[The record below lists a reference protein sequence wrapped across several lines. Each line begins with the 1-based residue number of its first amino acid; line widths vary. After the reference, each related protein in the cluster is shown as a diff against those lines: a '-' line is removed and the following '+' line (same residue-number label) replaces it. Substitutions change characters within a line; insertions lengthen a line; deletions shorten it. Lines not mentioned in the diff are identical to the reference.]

1 MSNSSKSRNSLV
13 SFVRNYREEAR
24 QESMKQRRK
33 QAFQPMLD
41 DKLEDR
47 RLMAVTASISANKLT
62 VMMNSTDTAL
72 LTYTTGA
79 ELQIDGVAIANNT
92 SSFNSIDFTL
102 NDPTAPTGAT
112 PSVTFGGT
120 QVIKGTNNN
129 LLSSIITTNSN
140 PQGWIFR
147 LNQQLGLTGS
157 PTINANS
164 TITSAS
170 SPGSINQSVMFATAG
185 GTVAVSPGVYNES
198 VNVDKSINFSVSG
211 SVAASVFVNAQ
222 AGSPAFNVTNGNM
235 VLQTPSISNGTLN
248 WVIGGQTAGTST
260 GIRLNSANTS
270 YTDIANNSITFNSN
284 LTFAY
289 EVQSG
294 SLTIDTNRVN
304 SGIQVSGGSATINA
318 TRNLTG
324 NVSVTGGTFTNNGT
338 LTGTYT
344 QSNGT
349 GTNNGI
355 ITGAVGFSGGSLTLT
370 PTSTQSGLVGVTGG
384 SLNVNVSLANMSVSG
399 SGTVNILSSGNIS
412 NSLSG
417 QGGFLTIANGGLVNG
432 LVVNGTTASS
442 CGTIVGPVTVSAGSL
457 TLNNTSTQVSNFT
470 VSGGALNVNS
480 TVNNLT
486 TTGGTTTILGSG
498 VIATTT
504 AVNNGTLNINA
515 GGSVNALTENGSA
528 AVIASCGTINGNP
541 TFTQGIATLSSPL
554 VASVTVA
561 NATLNVN
568 SNVTTVTLNGSG
580 TVNVLSLGCV
590 TSALN
595 GRSGIITVDAGG
607 VVSGLTVDGA
617 TATVCGTISS
627 PLTNLSNGTLTLLS
641 NQTLNISAL
650 NNSTLNVGATV
661 TGTVTSENNSVVNI
675 NGVAGTVTGLLTAN
689 GSGSRLNVLSGA
701 TVGNVTATA
710 GTANLVAGTTAN
722 VVTLNG
728 SGTIQASGTVTT
740 LVGTTGPGV
749 INLAGNVTGQ
759 TTISGTANLTNS
771 GQLTGGLTA
780 NGSGVIRNQGT
791 VSGNTAV
798 SSAARFNGDSGSVA
812 NLVLTSNQSANI
824 TGGTITRVDVQ
835 TGSTLLGNSSASFG
849 TLSVSNG
856 TATLT
861 GSSITNGVSVTGVSG
876 VLSTSGSIAGGL
888 TVATGSNATI
898 LVGGTADTVISNGT
912 LNVNGTVSGATTVI
926 GGTSTV
932 QGNGVLAGPVNA
944 NGGTLNINNGGSV
957 SALVVRTGST
967 VASCGTIIGNVTNI
981 AGTLTLNN
989 TSTQAG
995 NFSVETGG
1003 VLNVN
1008 SSMPG
1013 TLNVTNGTA
1022 VVQASGNVTGVTTNS
1037 NGSLTVNSSGKIATL
1052 NATGNTTSISG
1063 IVTGTATVSGTATLN
1078 STSGTLQGLVVQ
1090 AGTATLTGGTATSL
1104 TQSNGT
1110 VTSTANITGNV
1121 SLTGGNTTINGG
1133 GIVGGITT
1141 VNAGNLT
1148 SSGALNSLSLVTG
1161 TVNVTGGTVASL
1173 AQSGGEL
1180 QSAGVITNASLTG
1193 GNTTITASVSGNT
1206 TLSGGN
1212 LTASP
1217 SATLNNLTINSGTSN
1232 LTTSNITGLIT
1243 VTTGNLTLAGTQS
1256 GSLTVN
1262 GATAN
1267 VTLTTGVAGLS
1278 TATLG
1283 QLNINANTGDLA
1295 INGDSANVVIRN
1307 SSPIT
1312 IGNVTYSA
1320 NTNYSFLAN
1329 ATLGSYTQAN
1339 TVASTTNVSIAGTVS
1354 GTTTVNGGNLTTS
1367 GNLSGA
1373 VLANGSGA
1381 LINING
1387 ASTGVVTSTN
1397 GLVNVNANIGGLT
1410 VNGPS
1415 GTAVFASTNV
1425 TVSGNT
1431 SVTNGTLAV
1440 PANTT
1445 LGNLTATN
1453 STVTFNGVASS
1464 ITNNGT
1470 ITLNGRVSGA
1480 TTLNGGSANLTGG
1493 NYTGG
1498 IQLNAGSLQLNSN
1511 GNFTGTINAVSAN
1524 PTTLYLPAD
1533 GSVTQT
1539 GNLTLG
1545 ANTTTQVSLFNSNGN
1560 PGGAA
1565 AIGRLVSTGNVVL
1578 AGSSAMTAFNLGTG
1592 LFPNATVNMP
1602 FIQAAN
1608 LTGNFSS
1615 NSLNYQGAITFTIA
1629 ANSTQAC
1636 LTNTTITGVFVSE
1649 QIQNTGNGSL
1659 TYFNVAGS
1667 NTTGVYGITAYRT
1680 LGEFSASSYAGSRV
1694 SVTLGNGTTG
1704 DLLAN
1709 GPNSDWSIYLK
1720 AIGNG
1725 SVPVQ
1730 NNAPIS
1736 LTLGNVF
1743 LNANDTLNISFFGA
1757 NTSISTDSLV
1767 VSGTTN
1773 ITGSTLSLTNN
1784 GSLANTPAYTR
1795 LTIIDQLNS
1804 NVIGDFSGG
1813 IYNRSV
1819 NSTLFYGFTGY
1830 GDAGTS
1836 PRDVTFI
1843 QAQSQGNVT
1852 SVKVNDDWSNGTAYP
1867 NGTVISGNDIIG
1879 INAAKNLSLGLSAL
1893 ASSSVAGNSSLILFN
1908 GNYAGDLNLSA
1919 YTGVNNLTVSVV
1931 PDSGTY
1937 GTVSLTAGNIQ
1948 LASNVTLALDHGATS
1963 SNTDLIQ
1970 ANGTVTL
1977 GSSKLSYSG
1986 SAADYT
1992 IFQPVRTTNN
2002 TSISQ
2007 AFVNGAFGGYAS
2019 APATG
2024 YFVSNVTTSQANA
2037 TNLSTSVVSLIKV
2050 NNPNNVPNVYVDST
2064 FSTLNGTAY
2073 LLPNSTTNTVVYG
2086 GINAFNTIDL
2096 GMANIADSV
2105 SSNLVISNA
2114 ITSVASANVTR
2125 SFDVLFMNATGGITT
2140 GALQFGSLDLNSNAS
2155 PQLWDAGQVTANNI
2169 QLNAING
2176 GTNLSSY
2183 NVLGLAATNTSAN
2196 ITFGQPSSPDFTT
2209 VAGSLIAERANANR
2223 LTIIGNDNRINAG
2236 SGTGAIIT
2244 FNASGNAI
2252 LNVANLNLSASTLA
2266 NVTGINANAAAAS
2279 NAQLELDDI
2288 TILNLAGKVYT
2299 VVPYAGNLTQGPGN
2313 LKLDITG
2320 SILNDFFVVEG
2331 NIAAVNPGNATYAAV
2346 TGLIAYS
2353 GFSSST
2359 TVGTSGTIGS
2369 FIYNQ
2374 ATTSNLVLR
2383 GSAGDDTFNFGSV
2396 LRGQSAPTNPV
2407 GNGTTLDV
2415 IGGAGDDIVLL
2426 TALGNSPSTITNYIG
2441 GDGNNTLR
2449 TVAPSLFGDFQ
2460 VTGQNQGQLIFS
2472 TTNDFGTDTGVPV
2485 SFSQVGN
2492 LIGSDNTGNAST
2504 SVTYDR
2510 FVLSQIQPTVV
2521 NGNTTCSIE
2530 SIVGNPSATT
2540 TAPSYDQIIL
2550 GANLTAAGS
2559 NNSSLSTWAQW
2570 NIETLDNGQGDA
2582 VGVNK
2587 VTGNVQVFNNL
2598 TSGGTSAIAPI
2609 GFFSA
2614 VSKFTGGEEN
2624 DIFNVSGSGKAGIKL
2639 IDGGAGTNS
2648 LNLGTWDNLASATVG
2663 ATVDLRLGWAT
2674 PINNGAIFAPTFNTG
2689 MTNINNVYG
2698 TNTNDTLYGN
2708 DLSNVLF
2715 GSSGNDSIFGYGGN
2729 DILIGD
2735 YGADSLVGGNGND
2748 FLTGDHVDFYF
2759 DISGGDSAG
2768 VLPMEILLDVHQNG
2782 TANPWKTA
2790 TTSPTTFGLQ
2800 ATALSAASATST
2812 SNYGTISVKGL
2823 TGVQTANNTTTS
2835 DVTIFADYQLDTLTD
2850 TSGLNYLIYT
2860 AGVRNDSTKLLDPTA
2875 NDYVPTST
2883 IVTRRR
2889 YSRWNPWA

>member
-1 MSNSSKSRNSLV
+1 M
-13 SFVRNYREEAR
+13 
-24 QESMKQRRK
+24 
-33 QAFQPMLD
+33 
-41 DKLEDR
+41 
-47 RLMAVTASISANKLT
+47 
-62 VMMNSTDTAL
+62 
-72 LTYTTGA
+72 
-79 ELQIDGVAIANNT
+79 
-92 SSFNSIDFTL
+92 
-102 NDPTAPTGAT
+102 
-112 PSVTFGGT
+112 
-120 QVIKGTNNN
+120 
-129 LLSSIITTNSN
+129 
-140 PQGWIFR
+140 
-147 LNQQLGLTGS
+147 
-157 PTINANS
+157 
-164 TITSAS
+164 
-170 SPGSINQSVMFATAG
+170 
-185 GTVAVSPGVYNES
+185 
-198 VNVDKSINFSVSG
+198 
-211 SVAASVFVNAQ
+211 
-222 AGSPAFNVTNGNM
+222 
-235 VLQTPSISNGTLN
+235 
-248 WVIGGQTAGTST
+248 
-260 GIRLNSANTS
+260 
-270 YTDIANNSITFNSN
+270 
-284 LTFAY
+284 
-289 EVQSG
+289 
-294 SLTIDTNRVN
+294 
-304 SGIQVSGGSATINA
+304 
-318 TRNLTG
+318 
-324 NVSVTGGTFTNNGT
+324 
-338 LTGTYT
+338 
-344 QSNGT
+344 
-349 GTNNGI
+349 
-355 ITGAVGFSGGSLTLT
+355 
-370 PTSTQSGLVGVTGG
+370 
-384 SLNVNVSLANMSVSG
+384 
-399 SGTVNILSSGNIS
+399 
-412 NSLSG
+412 
-417 QGGFLTIANGGLVNG
+417 
-432 LVVNGTTASS
+432 
-442 CGTIVGPVTVSAGSL
+442 
-457 TLNNTSTQVSNFT
+457 
-470 VSGGALNVNS
+470 
-480 TVNNLT
+480 
-486 TTGGTTTILGSG
+486 
-498 VIATTT
+498 
-504 AVNNGTLNINA
+504 
-515 GGSVNALTENGSA
+515 
-528 AVIASCGTINGNP
+528 
-541 TFTQGIATLSSPL
+541 
-554 VASVTVA
+554 
-561 NATLNVN
+561 
-568 SNVTTVTLNGSG
+568 
-580 TVNVLSLGCV
+580 
-590 TSALN
+590 
-595 GRSGIITVDAGG
+595 
-607 VVSGLTVDGA
+607 
-617 TATVCGTISS
+617 
-627 PLTNLSNGTLTLLS
+627 
-641 NQTLNISAL
+641 
-650 NNSTLNVGATV
+650 
-661 TGTVTSENNSVVNI
+661 
-675 NGVAGTVTGLLTAN
+675 
-689 GSGSRLNVLSGA
+689 
-701 TVGNVTATA
+701 
-710 GTANLVAGTTAN
+710 
-722 VVTLNG
+722 
-728 SGTIQASGTVTT
+728 
-740 LVGTTGPGV
+740 
-749 INLAGNVTGQ
+749 
-759 TTISGTANLTNS
+759 
-771 GQLTGGLTA
+771 
-780 NGSGVIRNQGT
+780 
-791 VSGNTAV
+791 
-798 SSAARFNGDSGSVA
+798 
-812 NLVLTSNQSANI
+812 
-824 TGGTITRVDVQ
+824 
-835 TGSTLLGNSSASFG
+835 
-849 TLSVSNG
+849 
-856 TATLT
+856 
-861 GSSITNGVSVTGVSG
+861 
-876 VLSTSGSIAGGL
+876 
-888 TVATGSNATI
+888 
-898 LVGGTADTVISNGT
+898 
-912 LNVNGTVSGATTVI
+912 
-926 GGTSTV
+926 
-932 QGNGVLAGPVNA
+932 
-944 NGGTLNINNGGSV
+944 
-957 SALVVRTGST
+957 
-967 VASCGTIIGNVTNI
+967 
-981 AGTLTLNN
+981 
-989 TSTQAG
+989 
-995 NFSVETGG
+995 
-1003 VLNVN
+1003 
-1008 SSMPG
+1008 
-1013 TLNVTNGTA
+1013 
-1022 VVQASGNVTGVTTNS
+1022 TGVTTNS

-1339 TVASTTNVSIAGTVS
+1339 TVASTTNVSIAGRVS

-1498 IQLNAGSLQLNSN
+1498 IQLNAGSLQVNSN
-1511 GNFTGTINAVSAN
+1511 GNFTGSINTVSAN

-1578 AGSSAMTAFNLGTG
+1578 AGSSSMAAFNLGTG
-1592 LFPNATVNMP
+1592 LFPNAAVNMP

-1608 LTGNFSS
+1608 LTGSFASP
-1615 NSLNYQGAITFTIA
+1615 SLNYQGAITFTIA

-1680 LGEFSASSYAGSRV
+1680 LSEFSASSYAGSRV

-1773 ITGSTLSLTNN
+1773 ITDANLSLTNS

-1867 NGTVISGNDIIG
+1867 NGTVITGNDIIG

-2002 TSISQ
+2002 TSISG

-2288 TILNLAGKVYT
+2288 TILNLAGRVYS

-2759 DISGGDSAG
+2759 SDTNSVEPAG

-2889 YSRWNPWA
+2889 YSRWNPWS

>member
-1 MSNSSKSRNSLV
+1 M
-13 SFVRNYREEAR
+13 
-24 QESMKQRRK
+24 
-33 QAFQPMLD
+33 
-41 DKLEDR
+41 
-47 RLMAVTASISANKLT
+47 
-62 VMMNSTDTAL
+62 
-72 LTYTTGA
+72 
-79 ELQIDGVAIANNT
+79 
-92 SSFNSIDFTL
+92 
-102 NDPTAPTGAT
+102 
-112 PSVTFGGT
+112 
-120 QVIKGTNNN
+120 
-129 LLSSIITTNSN
+129 
-140 PQGWIFR
+140 
-147 LNQQLGLTGS
+147 
-157 PTINANS
+157 
-164 TITSAS
+164 
-170 SPGSINQSVMFATAG
+170 
-185 GTVAVSPGVYNES
+185 
-198 VNVDKSINFSVSG
+198 
-211 SVAASVFVNAQ
+211 
-222 AGSPAFNVTNGNM
+222 
-235 VLQTPSISNGTLN
+235 
-248 WVIGGQTAGTST
+248 
-260 GIRLNSANTS
+260 
-270 YTDIANNSITFNSN
+270 
-284 LTFAY
+284 
-289 EVQSG
+289 
-294 SLTIDTNRVN
+294 
-304 SGIQVSGGSATINA
+304 
-318 TRNLTG
+318 
-324 NVSVTGGTFTNNGT
+324 
-338 LTGTYT
+338 
-344 QSNGT
+344 
-349 GTNNGI
+349 
-355 ITGAVGFSGGSLTLT
+355 
-370 PTSTQSGLVGVTGG
+370 
-384 SLNVNVSLANMSVSG
+384 
-399 SGTVNILSSGNIS
+399 
-412 NSLSG
+412 
-417 QGGFLTIANGGLVNG
+417 
-432 LVVNGTTASS
+432 
-442 CGTIVGPVTVSAGSL
+442 
-457 TLNNTSTQVSNFT
+457 
-470 VSGGALNVNS
+470 
-480 TVNNLT
+480 
-486 TTGGTTTILGSG
+486 
-498 VIATTT
+498 
-504 AVNNGTLNINA
+504 
-515 GGSVNALTENGSA
+515 
-528 AVIASCGTINGNP
+528 
-541 TFTQGIATLSSPL
+541 
-554 VASVTVA
+554 
-561 NATLNVN
+561 
-568 SNVTTVTLNGSG
+568 
-580 TVNVLSLGCV
+580 
-590 TSALN
+590 
-595 GRSGIITVDAGG
+595 
-607 VVSGLTVDGA
+607 
-617 TATVCGTISS
+617 
-627 PLTNLSNGTLTLLS
+627 
-641 NQTLNISAL
+641 
-650 NNSTLNVGATV
+650 
-661 TGTVTSENNSVVNI
+661 
-675 NGVAGTVTGLLTAN
+675 
-689 GSGSRLNVLSGA
+689 
-701 TVGNVTATA
+701 
-710 GTANLVAGTTAN
+710 
-722 VVTLNG
+722 
-728 SGTIQASGTVTT
+728 
-740 LVGTTGPGV
+740 
-749 INLAGNVTGQ
+749 
-759 TTISGTANLTNS
+759 
-771 GQLTGGLTA
+771 
-780 NGSGVIRNQGT
+780 
-791 VSGNTAV
+791 
-798 SSAARFNGDSGSVA
+798 
-812 NLVLTSNQSANI
+812 
-824 TGGTITRVDVQ
+824 
-835 TGSTLLGNSSASFG
+835 
-849 TLSVSNG
+849 
-856 TATLT
+856 
-861 GSSITNGVSVTGVSG
+861 
-876 VLSTSGSIAGGL
+876 
-888 TVATGSNATI
+888 
-898 LVGGTADTVISNGT
+898 
-912 LNVNGTVSGATTVI
+912 
-926 GGTSTV
+926 
-932 QGNGVLAGPVNA
+932 
-944 NGGTLNINNGGSV
+944 
-957 SALVVRTGST
+957 
-967 VASCGTIIGNVTNI
+967 
-981 AGTLTLNN
+981 
-989 TSTQAG
+989 
-995 NFSVETGG
+995 
-1003 VLNVN
+1003 
-1008 SSMPG
+1008 
-1013 TLNVTNGTA
+1013 
-1022 VVQASGNVTGVTTNS
+1022 
-1037 NGSLTVNSSGKIATL
+1037 
-1052 NATGNTTSISG
+1052 
-1063 IVTGTATVSGTATLN
+1063 
-1078 STSGTLQGLVVQ
+1078 
-1090 AGTATLTGGTATSL
+1090 
-1104 TQSNGT
+1104 
-1110 VTSTANITGNV
+1110 
-1121 SLTGGNTTINGG
+1121 
-1133 GIVGGITT
+1133 
-1141 VNAGNLT
+1141 
-1148 SSGALNSLSLVTG
+1148 
-1161 TVNVTGGTVASL
+1161 
-1173 AQSGGEL
+1173 
-1180 QSAGVITNASLTG
+1180 
-1193 GNTTITASVSGNT
+1193 
-1206 TLSGGN
+1206 
-1212 LTASP
+1212 
-1217 SATLNNLTINSGTSN
+1217 
-1232 LTTSNITGLIT
+1232 IT

-1283 QLNINANTGDLA
+1283 RLNINANTGDLA

-1339 TVASTTNVSIAGTVS
+1339 TVASTTNVSIAGRVS

-1415 GTAVFASTNV
+1415 GTAVFASSNV
-1425 TVSGNT
+1425 TVGNT

-1453 STVTFNGVASS
+1453 STVTFNGAASS

-1470 ITLNGRVSGA
+1470 ITLNGRVSGN

-1498 IQLNAGSLQLNSN
+1498 IQLNAGSLQVNSN
-1511 GNFTGTINAVSAN
+1511 GNFTGSINTVSAN

-1680 LGEFSASSYAGSRV
+1680 LSEFSASSYAGSRV

-1725 SVPVQ
+1725 SVAVQ

-1736 LTLGNVF
+1736 LTLGNVV

-1773 ITGSTLSLTNN
+1773 ITDANLSLTNS

-2002 TSISQ
+2002 TSISG

-2288 TILNLAGKVYT
+2288 TILNLAGRVYS

-2689 MTNINNVYG
+2689 MRNINNVYG

-2708 DLSNVLF
+2708 DLSNVLY

-2759 DISGGDSAG
+2759 SDTNSVEPAG

-2812 SNYGTISVKGL
+2812 SNYGDISVKGL

-2860 AGVRNDSTKLLDPTA
+2860 AGVRNVQTGFLDPTA

-2889 YSRWNPWA
+2889 YSRWNPWS

>member
-1 MSNSSKSRNSLV
+1 MSNGSKSRNSLV

-47 RLMAVTASISANKLT
+47 RLMTVTSSIVNIAPGINVLDIT
-62 VMMNSTDTAL
+62 STDVETISL
-72 LTYTTGA
+72 FYN
-79 ELQIDGVAIANNT
+79 GVNMYVN
-92 SSFNSIDFTL
+92 SSQ
-102 NDPTAPTGAT
+102 
-112 PSVTFGGT
+112 PS
-120 QVIKGTNNN
+120 
-129 LLSSIITTNSN
+129 
-140 PQGWIFR
+140 
-147 LNQQLGLTGS
+147 GLTGS
-157 PTINANS
+157 AFNTIRINATVNPGQRIVNFTGDS
-164 TITSAS
+164 TIDGQGSPISNITTTGNATYRVNQLTQQISFTSN
-170 SPGSINQSVMFATAG
+170 P
-185 GTVAVSPGVYNES
+185 TVALSANPV
-198 VNVDKSINFSVSG
+198 SVS
-211 SVAASVFVNAQ
+211 SAASVNQGVML
-222 AGSPAFNVTNGNM
+222 AGSGAQVII
-235 VLQTPSISNGTLN
+235 QSGTYTETVVVNKNITLG
-248 WVIGGQTAGTST
+248 VSGGTSSVVT
-260 GIRLNSANTS
+260 LAAP
-270 YTDIANNSITFNSN
+270 ANNPAIRID
-284 LTFAY
+284 
-289 EVQSG
+289 SG
-294 SLTIDTNRVN
+294 SLTLSTPVDPGNTWATSLVFSGTGSNTSGIEVNGSGVSYTDSQTPNITFNPSLTQAYKVSTGNLTIDANRTN
-304 SGIQVSGGSATINA
+304 SGILVSGGSATINA

-349 GTNNGI
+349 GTNNGT

-370 PTSTQSGLVGVTGG
+370 PSSTQSGLVGVTGG
-384 SLNVNVSLANMSVSG
+384 ALNVNVTLANMSVSG

-417 QGGFLTIANGGLVNG
+417 QGGSLTIATGGRVNG
-432 LVVNGTTASS
+432 LVVNGTAASS

-457 TLNNTSTQVSNFT
+457 TLNNTSTQAGNFT

-515 GGSVNALTENGSA
+515 GGSVNALTENGST
-528 AVIASCGTINGNP
+528 AVIASCGTIVGNP
-541 TFTQGIATLSSPL
+541 TFTQGQATLNSPL
-554 VASVTVA
+554 NATVTVA

-568 SNVTTVTLNGSG
+568 SNVTNVALTGSG

-590 TSALN
+590 TSTLS
-595 GRSGIITVDAGG
+595 GQSGIITVDTGG
-607 VVSGLTVDGA
+607 LVSGLTVNGA

-627 PLTNLSNGTLTLLS
+627 LTNLSNGTLTLLS

-661 TGTVTSENNSVVNI
+661 TGNVTSEDNSVVNI
-675 NGVAGTVTGLLTAN
+675 NGVAGTATGLLTAN

-701 TVGNVTATA
+701 TVGNVIATA
-710 GTANLVAGTTAN
+710 GTANLAAGTTAN

-780 NGSGVIRNQGT
+780 NGSGVIRNQGI

-798 SSAARFNGDSGSVA
+798 SSGARFNGDSGSVA
-812 NLVLTSNQSANI
+812 NLVLTSNQPANI
-824 TGGTITRVDVQ
+824 NGGTVTRVDVQ
-835 TGSTLLGNSSASFG
+835 TGSTLLGNASASFG

-861 GSSITNGVSVTGVSG
+861 GSSITNGVSVTGGSG

-888 TVATGSNATI
+888 AVATGSTASI

-912 LNVNGTVSGATTVI
+912 LTVNGTVSGATTVI

-932 QGNGVLAGPVNA
+932 QSNGVLAGPVNA
-944 NGGTLNINNGGSV
+944 NGGTLNINNGGRV

-1022 VVQASGNVTGVTTNS
+1022 TVQASGNVTGVTTNS
-1037 NGSLTVNSSGKIATL
+1037 NGSLTVNGQVATL
-1052 NATGNTTSISG
+1052 NATGNTTSISGSG
-1063 IVTGTATVSGTATLN
+1063 IVTGTATVSGTATL
-1078 STSGTLQGLVVQ
+1078 TSSGSLQSVVVQ
-1090 AGTATLTGGTATSL
+1090 AGTANLTGGTATSL

-1110 VTSTANITGNV
+1110 VISAANITGNV
-1121 SLTGGNTTINGG
+1121 SLTGGNTTIS

-1161 TVNVTGGTVASL
+1161 TVNVTGGTVANL

-1180 QSAGVITNASLTG
+1180 QSAGNITNASLTG
-1193 GNTTITASVSGNT
+1193 GNTTISGRVLGNT
-1206 TLSGGN
+1206 TLAGGN
-1212 LTASP
+1212 LTAS
-1217 SATLNNLTINSGTSN
+1217 SGATLNNLTINSGTSN
-1232 LTTSNITGLIT
+1232 LTTSTITGLIT

-1267 VTLTTGVAGLS
+1267 VTLNTTVAGLT

-1295 INGDSANVVIRN
+1295 INGDLANVVISN
-1307 SSPIT
+1307 ATAIS

-1339 TVASTTNVSIAGTVS
+1339 TVASTTNVSIAGRVS

-1373 VLANGSGA
+1373 ILANGSGA

-1415 GTAVFASTNV
+1415 GTATFASTNV
-1425 TVSGNT
+1425 TVSGAT
-1431 SVTNGTLAV
+1431 SVTNGTLTV

-1445 LGNLTATN
+1445 LAAGLTATN
-1453 STVTFNGVASS
+1453 STVTFNGAASS

-1470 ITLNGRVSGA
+1470 ITLNGRVSGN

-1498 IQLNAGSLQLNSN
+1498 IQLNAGILQLNSN
-1511 GNFTGTINAVSAN
+1511 GNFTGSINTVSGN
-1524 PTTLYLPAD
+1524 PTTLYLPAN
-1533 GSVTQT
+1533 GSVAQT

-1560 PGGAA
+1560 PGGSA

-1578 AGSSAMTAFNLGTG
+1578 AGNSAMAAFNLGNG

-1608 LTGNFSS
+1608 LTGNFASS
-1615 NSLNYQGAITFTIA
+1615 SLNYQGAITFTIA
-1629 ANSTQAC
+1629 ANSTQAS

-1680 LGEFSASSYAGSRV
+1680 LSEFSNTSYAGSRV

-1709 GPNSDWSIYLK
+1709 GPNSDWSISLK

-1725 SVPVQ
+1725 TVPVQ

-1736 LTLGNVF
+1736 LTLGNVV
-1743 LNANDTLNISFFGA
+1743 LNSGDTLNISFFGQ

-1767 VSGTTN
+1767 VNGTTN

-1819 NSTLFYGFTGY
+1819 NSTLFYGFTNY
-1830 GDAGTS
+1830 GTAGTS

-1879 INAAKNLSLGLSAL
+1879 INAANNFSLGLSAL
-1893 ASSSVAGNSSLILFN
+1893 ASSSVAGNSSLILYN
-1908 GNYAGDLNLSA
+1908 GNYAGDLNLSN

-1931 PDSGTY
+1931 SDSGTSGTY
-1937 GTVSLTAGNIQ
+1937 GTVSLTAGNIT
-1948 LASNVTLALDHGATS
+1948 LASNVTLALDHGAAS

-1970 ANGTVTL
+1970 ANGSVTL

-2002 TSISQ
+2002 TPISG

-2050 NNPNNVPNVYVDST
+2050 NNPNNVPNVYVSGA
-2064 FSTLNGTAY
+2064 FSSLNGTAY
-2073 LLPNSTTNTVVYG
+2073 SLPNSTTNTVVYG

-2105 SSNLVISNA
+2105 SSNLVVNNTISSCA
-2114 ITSVASANVTR
+2114 TVNVTK
-2125 SFDVLFMNATGGITT
+2125 SFDILFMNANGGITT
-2140 GALQFGSLDLNSNAS
+2140 GALQIGSLDLNSNAS

-2169 QLNAING
+2169 QLNRING
-2176 GTNLSSY
+2176 GTNLGSY

-2196 ITFGQPSSPDFTT
+2196 ISFGVNANTATTFTT
-2209 VAGSLIAERANANR
+2209 VAGSLIVSGRTSGTP
-2223 LTIIGNDNRINAG
+2223 LTILGNENVLKPT
-2236 SGTGAIIT
+2236 SGTGAMIT
-2244 FNASGNAI
+2244 FNDSANGTGSLAIRQLDLNAFG
-2252 LNVANLNLSASTLA
+2252 TA
-2266 NVTGINANAAAAS
+2266 NVTGINANVGSGANS
-2279 NAQLELDDI
+2279 LLTLDDI
-2288 TILNLAGKVYT
+2288 TILNLAQKDPGNNYI
-2299 VVPYAGNLTQGPGN
+2299 PFAGNLSQGAGILRIN
-2313 LKLDITG
+2313 MTG
-2320 SILNDFFVVEG
+2320 SIYNDNFSVLG
-2331 NIAAVNPGNATYAAV
+2331 VNPTELLTSGW
-2346 TGLIAYS
+2346 LMYS
-2353 GFSSST
+2353 GFSDSSE
-2359 TVGTSGTIGS
+2359 VGAGIQGGFS
-2369 FIYNQ
+2369 FNPSKVTELSLNGG
-2374 ATTSNLVLR
+2374 AN
-2383 GSAGDDTFNFGSV
+2383 DDSFNFGSA
-2396 LRGQSAPTNPV
+2396 LGLYAPINLVVTNV
-2407 GNGTTLDV
+2407 N
-2415 IGGAGDDIVLL
+2415 GGAGDDVLSL
-2426 TALGNSPSTITNYIG
+2426 ISTNQSPSKVTTFDG
-2441 GDGNNTLR
+2441 GADTNTLR
-2449 TVAPSLFGDFQ
+2449 IDTPQLYGDFQ
-2460 VTGQNQGQLIFS
+2460 ITGGNAGSLILS
-2472 TTNDFGTDTGVPV
+2472 TDSAFTNDVGQTTT
-2485 SFSQVGN
+2485 FSNTQNLVGSTN
-2492 LIGSDNTGNAST
+2492 NAT
-2504 SVTYDR
+2504 TYDR
-2510 FVLSQIQPTVV
+2510 FVISQIQANVTDGSPQ
-2521 NGNTTCSIE
+2521 GYIGSIIGTT
-2530 SIVGNPSATT
+2530 GATT
-2540 TAPSYDQIIL
+2540 TAPSNDQLIL
-2550 GANLTAAGS
+2550 GANITAAGS
-2559 NNSSLSTWAQW
+2559 TNANLSTWVQW
-2570 NIETLDNGQGDA
+2570 NIETLDSGQGDA
-2582 VGVNK
+2582 NNVNK
-2587 VTGNVQVFNNL
+2587 VGGNVQVFNNL
-2598 TSGGTSAIAPI
+2598 TSGSVSAIAPV
-2609 GFFSA
+2609 GSFLNLTRF
-2614 VSKFTGGEEN
+2614 VGGDQN
-2624 DIFNVSGSGKAGIKL
+2624 DIYNISGTGKRGIKS
-2639 IDGGAGTNS
+2639 IDGAGGTNS
-2648 LNLGTWDNLASATVG
+2648 LDFGSWDNIANTTTG
-2663 ATVDLRLGWAT
+2663 IRVDLRPGQAYAT
-2674 PINNGAIFAPTFNTG
+2674 PVNNEQTSALS
-2689 MTNINNVYG
+2689 NINNVYG
-2698 TNTNDTLYGN
+2698 TNQNDTLYGN
-2708 DLSNVLF
+2708 DLSNVLY

-2759 DISGGDSAG
+2759 NISGGDPAG
-2768 VLPMEILLDVHQNG
+2768 VLPMEILLDVHQSG
-2782 TANPWKTA
+2782 WKTA
-2790 TTSPTTFGLQ
+2790 TTNPTTFGSQ
-2800 ATALSAASATST
+2800 ATALSSNVSTSS

-2823 TGVQTANNTTTS
+2823 TGVLTANVTADGSNANT
-2835 DVTIFADYQLDTLTD
+2835 TIFADYQLDSLTD

-2860 AGVRNDSTKLLDPTA
+2860 AGVKNGQTGLLDPTA

-2889 YSRWNPWA
+2889 YSRWNPWS

>member
-1 MSNSSKSRNSLV
+1 
-13 SFVRNYREEAR
+13 
-24 QESMKQRRK
+24 
-33 QAFQPMLD
+33 
-41 DKLEDR
+41 
-47 RLMAVTASISANKLT
+47 
-62 VMMNSTDTAL
+62 
-72 LTYTTGA
+72 
-79 ELQIDGVAIANNT
+79 
-92 SSFNSIDFTL
+92 
-102 NDPTAPTGAT
+102 
-112 PSVTFGGT
+112 
-120 QVIKGTNNN
+120 
-129 LLSSIITTNSN
+129 
-140 PQGWIFR
+140 
-147 LNQQLGLTGS
+147 
-157 PTINANS
+157 
-164 TITSAS
+164 
-170 SPGSINQSVMFATAG
+170 
-185 GTVAVSPGVYNES
+185 
-198 VNVDKSINFSVSG
+198 
-211 SVAASVFVNAQ
+211 
-222 AGSPAFNVTNGNM
+222 
-235 VLQTPSISNGTLN
+235 
-248 WVIGGQTAGTST
+248 
-260 GIRLNSANTS
+260 
-270 YTDIANNSITFNSN
+270 
-284 LTFAY
+284 
-289 EVQSG
+289 
-294 SLTIDTNRVN
+294 
-304 SGIQVSGGSATINA
+304 
-318 TRNLTG
+318 
-324 NVSVTGGTFTNNGT
+324 
-338 LTGTYT
+338 
-344 QSNGT
+344 
-349 GTNNGI
+349 
-355 ITGAVGFSGGSLTLT
+355 
-370 PTSTQSGLVGVTGG
+370 
-384 SLNVNVSLANMSVSG
+384 
-399 SGTVNILSSGNIS
+399 
-412 NSLSG
+412 
-417 QGGFLTIANGGLVNG
+417 
-432 LVVNGTTASS
+432 
-442 CGTIVGPVTVSAGSL
+442 
-457 TLNNTSTQVSNFT
+457 
-470 VSGGALNVNS
+470 
-480 TVNNLT
+480 
-486 TTGGTTTILGSG
+486 
-498 VIATTT
+498 
-504 AVNNGTLNINA
+504 
-515 GGSVNALTENGSA
+515 
-528 AVIASCGTINGNP
+528 
-541 TFTQGIATLSSPL
+541 
-554 VASVTVA
+554 
-561 NATLNVN
+561 
-568 SNVTTVTLNGSG
+568 
-580 TVNVLSLGCV
+580 
-590 TSALN
+590 
-595 GRSGIITVDAGG
+595 
-607 VVSGLTVDGA
+607 
-617 TATVCGTISS
+617 
-627 PLTNLSNGTLTLLS
+627 
-641 NQTLNISAL
+641 
-650 NNSTLNVGATV
+650 
-661 TGTVTSENNSVVNI
+661 
-675 NGVAGTVTGLLTAN
+675 
-689 GSGSRLNVLSGA
+689 
-701 TVGNVTATA
+701 
-710 GTANLVAGTTAN
+710 
-722 VVTLNG
+722 
-728 SGTIQASGTVTT
+728 
-740 LVGTTGPGV
+740 
-749 INLAGNVTGQ
+749 
-759 TTISGTANLTNS
+759 
-771 GQLTGGLTA
+771 
-780 NGSGVIRNQGT
+780 
-791 VSGNTAV
+791 
-798 SSAARFNGDSGSVA
+798 
-812 NLVLTSNQSANI
+812 
-824 TGGTITRVDVQ
+824 
-835 TGSTLLGNSSASFG
+835 
-849 TLSVSNG
+849 
-856 TATLT
+856 
-861 GSSITNGVSVTGVSG
+861 
-876 VLSTSGSIAGGL
+876 
-888 TVATGSNATI
+888 
-898 LVGGTADTVISNGT
+898 
-912 LNVNGTVSGATTVI
+912 
-926 GGTSTV
+926 
-932 QGNGVLAGPVNA
+932 
-944 NGGTLNINNGGSV
+944 
-957 SALVVRTGST
+957 
-967 VASCGTIIGNVTNI
+967 
-981 AGTLTLNN
+981 
-989 TSTQAG
+989 
-995 NFSVETGG
+995 
-1003 VLNVN
+1003 
-1008 SSMPG
+1008 
-1013 TLNVTNGTA
+1013 
-1022 VVQASGNVTGVTTNS
+1022 
-1037 NGSLTVNSSGKIATL
+1037 
-1052 NATGNTTSISG
+1052 
-1063 IVTGTATVSGTATLN
+1063 
-1078 STSGTLQGLVVQ
+1078 
-1090 AGTATLTGGTATSL
+1090 
-1104 TQSNGT
+1104 
-1110 VTSTANITGNV
+1110 
-1121 SLTGGNTTINGG
+1121 
-1133 GIVGGITT
+1133 

-1206 TLSGGN
+1206 TLAGGN

-1283 QLNINANTGDLA
+1283 RLNINSSTNNLT
-1295 INGDSANVVIRN
+1295 INGDLANVVISN
-1307 SSPIT
+1307 ATAIS
-1312 IGNVTYSA
+1312 IGNVTYAA
-1320 NTNYSFLAN
+1320 NTNYSFLSN

-1339 TVASTTNVSIAGTVS
+1339 TVASTTNVSIAGRVS

-1415 GTAVFASTNV
+1415 GTATFASTNV
-1425 TVSGNT
+1425 TVSGAT
-1431 SVTNGTLAV
+1431 SVTNGTLTV

-1445 LGNLTATN
+1445 LADLTATN

-1470 ITLNGRVSGA
+1470 ITLNGRVSGN

-1498 IQLNAGSLQLNSN
+1498 IQLNAGILQLNSN
-1511 GNFTGTINAVSAN
+1511 GNFTGSINTVSGN
-1524 PTTLYLPAD
+1524 PTTLYLPAN
-1533 GSVTQT
+1533 GSVAQT

-1560 PGGAA
+1560 PGGSA

-1578 AGSSAMTAFNLGTG
+1578 AGNSAMAAFNLGNG

-1608 LTGNFSS
+1608 LTGNFASS
-1615 NSLNYQGAITFTIA
+1615 SLNYQGAITFTIA
-1629 ANSTQAC
+1629 ANSTQAS
-1636 LTNTTITGVFVSE
+1636 LTNTTITGVFVSN

-1667 NTTGVYGITAYRT
+1667 NTTGVYGITAYSS
-1680 LGEFSASSYAGSRV
+1680 LSEFSASSYAGSSV

-1709 GPNSDWSIYLK
+1709 GPNSHWSINLK

-1725 SVPVQ
+1725 TVAVQ

-1736 LTLGNVF
+1736 LTLGNVV
-1743 LNANDTLNISFFGA
+1743 LDSGDTLNISFFGA

-1767 VSGTTN
+1767 VNGTTN

-1819 NSTLFYGFTGY
+1819 NSTLFYGFTNY
-1830 GDAGTS
+1830 GTAGTS

-1893 ASSSVAGNSSLILFN
+1893 ASSSVAGNSSLILYN
-1908 GNYAGDLNLSA
+1908 GDYAGDLNLSA

-1937 GTVSLTAGNIQ
+1937 GTVSLTAGNIT

-2002 TSISQ
+2002 TSISG

-2024 YFVSNVTTSQANA
+2024 YFVSNVTNSQANA
-2037 TNLSTSVVSLIKV
+2037 TNLKTSVVSLIKV
-2050 NNPNNVPNVYVDST
+2050 NNPNNVPNVYVSGA
-2064 FSTLNGTAY
+2064 FSLLDGTLYT
-2073 LLPNSTTNTVVYG
+2073 LSNSTTNTVVYG
-2086 GINAFNTIDL
+2086 GINAFNTIDQ

-2105 SSNLVISNA
+2105 SSNLVVSNA
-2114 ITSVASANVTR
+2114 ISSCATVNVTK
-2125 SFDVLFMNATGGITT
+2125 SFDILFMNATGGITT
-2140 GALQFGSLDLNSNAS
+2140 GALQIGSLDLNSNAS

-2183 NVLGLAATNTSAN
+2183 NVLGLAATNTAAN
-2196 ITFGQPSSPDFTT
+2196 IAFGQPSSPDFTT

-2223 LTIIGNDNRINAG
+2223 LTIIGNDNRINAS

-2288 TILNLAGKVYT
+2288 TILNLAGRVYS

-2374 ATTSNLVLR
+2374 ATTSNLVLK

-2415 IGGAGDDIVLL
+2415 IGGSGDDIVLL

-2485 SFSQVGN
+2485 TFSQVGN

-2510 FVLSQIQPTVV
+2510 FVLSQIQPTAV
-2521 NGNTTCSIE
+2521 NGNATCSIE

-2598 TSGGTSAIAPI
+2598 TSGATSAIAPI
-2609 GFFSA
+2609 GFFSG

-2674 PINNGAIFAPTFNTG
+2674 PINNGAIFTPTFNTG

-2708 DLSNVLF
+2708 DLSNVLY

-2735 YGADSLVGGNGND
+2735 YGADALVGGNGND

-2759 DISGGDSAG
+2759 SDTNASEPAG

-2835 DVTIFADYQLDTLTD
+2835 DVTIFADYQLDSLTD

-2860 AGVRNDSTKLLDPTA
+2860 AGVRNVQTGLLDPTA

-2889 YSRWNPWA
+2889 YSRWNPWS